1 MATAADEILHLSWK
15 EPDIANSILLLHQYV
30 ESEAQRQIGWYFR
43 KMKVKSQASTAL
55 RFVAVALFVAGGLVP
70 ILKGILPPDTVR
82 KLPFDLGETGY
93 LLLGMAAGCLAL
105 DRFFGYS
112 TGWIRYITTALALEK
127 SLEEFRME
135 WTRTLAKLRGGAPN
149 EAQLDQLIL
158 TCENFSVAIRS
169 QVEQETKAWVAEFE
183 SNLSQLERELQASAD
198 EVKTRRRSA
207 GSRE

>member
-15 EPDIANSILLLHQYV
+15 EPDIAGSILLLRQYV
-30 ESEAQRQIGWYFR
+30 ESEAQRQIDWYFR

-55 RFVAVALFVAGGLVP
+55 RFVAIALFVAGGLVP
-70 ILKGILPPDTVR
+70 ILKGTLTPDTVR
-82 KLPFDLGETGY
+82 KLPFDFGETGY
-93 LLLGMAAGCLAL
+93 LLLGIAAGCLAL

-112 TGWIRYITTALALEK
+112 TGWIRYITAALAIEK

-135 WTRTLAKLRGGAPN
+135 WARTLAKLRGGAPN

-158 TCENFSVAIRS
+158 TCETFSVAIRG

-183 SNLSQLERELQASAD
+183 SSLSQLERELQASAD

-207 GSRE
+207 GSQE